1 MGRFALLFFLGLLVS
16 SRAGTYGPTRRQETI
31 AEVLSGRGFSTLLQ
45 LVERAGLAETAA
57 EGGPFTILAPTEE
70 AFAALD
76 PTLRNF
82 LLSDVEALTTTLLY
96 HVVLGSVVGSDLE
109 DDLELWSA
117 AGSVLKVNVDGSSP
131 RRIQVLVYSYFS
143 SFIFSLTSSYLVKV
157 ILDVEI
163 CIMEARLNKDS
174 IPFSHKNFPKEV
186 SINGVRVQ
194 RTDLL
199 ASNGVVHVLEK
210 VLLPPKLSIV
220 EALAGDGR
228 FSTLVAAISLADLFE
243 TLDSDGPFTVFAPT
257 DDALASLPQGTVD
270 SFLQD
275 IPAIRQGLL
284 RLVLPSRSYSR
295 ALLGKTFRALS
306 GDEVNHRHGRLYNF

>member
-117 AGSVLKVNVDGSSP
+117 AGSVLKVNVDASLILPYLALLPS
-131 RRIQVLVYSYFS
+131 VLTFHV
-143 SFIFSLTSSYLVKV
+143 
-157 ILDVEI
+157 
-163 CIMEARLNKDS
+163 
-174 IPFSHKNFPKEV
+174 PFPEV

-306 GDEVNHRHGRLYNF
+306 GDELSVYRDNYGRLRVRSDVNTATITHTDATLLNGVVHAVDAVI